1 MVCGSLPVKIK
12 RRTSKDWNFSHFVHL
27 TRVQISKLNN
37 RNIILHFFRTYSNR
51 IYFFAL
57 HDKNKKNYHFT
68 LLSPL
73 AEIQYTEAGRFH
85 EKSRGSRTWDQNFLL
100 LTSETTYGTV
110 SIFMSFPIFL
120 IPFLNGFVLRY
131 TVQNLDQIDDHFWLL
146 WPLVESNL
154 ESYMI
159 FNFSVDVGTEIS
171 KFDTQN
177 QQR

>member
-1 MVCGSLPVKIK
+1 MDHYQWKSSAGP
-12 RRTSKDWNFSHFVHL
+12 RDWNFSHFVHL

-110 SIFMSFPIFL
+110 SISMSFPIFL
-120 IPFLNGFVLRY
+120 NTVSKWVRVEVYCAKFRSNWWSFLVIVAFGRIEPGKLHDF
-131 TVQNLDQIDDHFWLL
+131 
-146 WPLVESNL
+146 
-154 ESYMI
+154 
-159 FNFSVDVGTEIS
+159 
-171 KFDTQN
+171 
-177 QQR
+177 